1 MTGRKRFGALL
12 LCIGLLLVLSVSTAF
27 IAHEADH
34 DCCGED
40 CPICRTI
47 AVNISLLRTLGLA
60 VLMMFYT
67 AAKIRRSE
75 NKTVAAVCKTGL
87 FSFLVMLQS
96 DFIPYFSWY
105 MVAFLANCAILLAE
119 DSGGSSFPGLLA
131 DRFREREFKTE
142 R

>member
-12 LCIGLLLVLSVSTAF
+12 LCIGLILVLSVSVAF

-60 VLMMFYT
+60 VLAVLCLFFLLSVRSAHFT
-67 AAKIRRSE
+67 RERNNCFFPGTLVSWKIR
-75 NKTVAAVCKTGL
+75 L
-87 FSFLVMLQS
+87 
-96 DFIPYFSWY
+96 D
-105 MVAFLANCAILLAE
+105 
-119 DSGGSSFPGLLA
+119 D
-131 DRFREREFKTE
+131 
-142 R
+142 

>member
-60 VLMMFYT
+60 VLVLLCFFFLLSILPARFT
-67 AAKIRRSE
+67 RERNDRVFPGTLVSWKIRL
-75 NKTVAAVCKTGL
+75 N
-87 FSFLVMLQS
+87 
-96 DFIPYFSWY
+96 D
-105 MVAFLANCAILLAE
+105 
-119 DSGGSSFPGLLA
+119 
-131 DRFREREFKTE
+131 
-142 R
+142 

>member
-12 LCIGLLLVLSVSTAF
+12 LCIGLILVLSVSVAF

-60 VLMMFYT
+60 VLAVLCLFFLLSVRSARFMRERNNGFFPGT
-67 AAKIRRSE
+67 LVSWKIRL
-75 NKTVAAVCKTGL
+75 N
-87 FSFLVMLQS
+87 
-96 DFIPYFSWY
+96 D
-105 MVAFLANCAILLAE
+105 
-119 DSGGSSFPGLLA
+119 
-131 DRFREREFKTE
+131 
-142 R
+142 